1 MTDRPIETPRR
12 TVVIEAI
19 EPSIECGRYP
29 VKREVG
35 ALLEVSADIFKDGH
49 EILVA
54 YLRYRRDGERTW
66 REAPMRFVDN
76 DRWAGSFPLDATGCY
91 RFTIEA
97 LPEPFLS
104 WLADLEKRYAG
115 GQDLTSALGEGL
127 ALIRAGAARA
137 NATDRGALTG
147 YAERIERAR
156 AAADAVA
163 IASEPAL
170 ATLMTRCLDRTESTW
185 AEREFEVVVDPER
198 ARFAAWYEFFPRSGT
213 SVDRSATFKEAEAQL
228 ARAAA
233 MGFDVVYLPPIHP
246 IGLAHRKGRNNELVA
261 ASTDPG
267 SPWAIGGAEGGYTA
281 VHPDLGMLED
291 FDRFVES
298 ARRLKLDV
306 ALDFA
311 IQCSPDHPW
320 VREHPEWFF
329 HRPDGT
335 IKYAENPP
343 KKYQD
348 IYPVNFQSEAA
359 PALWEELRRIVEFW
373 IGHGVS
379 TFRVDNPH
387 TKPVKFWEWLIRAV
401 KDAHPDVVFLAE
413 AFTRPK
419 MMKVLAKSGFTQS
432 YTYFTWRNA
441 KQEIIDYL
449 TEITTPPV
457 AEYFRGNLWPNT
469 PDILHETLQRGG
481 RPAFKTRL
489 VLAATLS
496 SIYGM
501 YSGYELCENVPRE
514 PGAEE
519 YLNSEKYE
527 YKARDWDAPG
537 NLVDYVTRIN
547 RIRRENRALH
557 AYTNLRFYSADDPNI
572 LFYGKMTPER
582 DNLVFVA
589 INLDPVAMHAGMV
602 DVPIGDLG
610 IGAGQAYRVHELVS
624 DRWYDWRGA
633 RNYVELHPTVEPAQI
648 FVLHR

>member
-1 MTDRPIETPRR
+1 MAVSARSIEAPRR
-12 TVVIEAI
+12 TVVIEGI
-19 EPSIECGRYP
+19 EPAVDGGRYP
-29 VKREVG
+29 IKREVG
-35 ALLEVSADIFKDGH
+35 AVLEVSADIFKDGH

-170 ATLMTRCLDRTESTW
+170 ATLMTRSLDRTESTW
-185 AEREFEVVVDPER
+185 AEREFEVVVDPGR

-213 SVDRSATFKEAEAQL
+213 SADRSATFKEAEAQL

-311 IQCSPDHPW
+311 IQCSPDHP
-320 VREHPEWFF
+320 
-329 HRPDGT
+329 
-335 IKYAENPP
+335 
-343 KKYQD
+343 
-348 IYPVNFQSEAA
+348 
-359 PALWEELRRIVEFW
+359 
-373 IGHGVS
+373 
-379 TFRVDNPH
+379 
-387 TKPVKFWEWLIRAV
+387 
-401 KDAHPDVVFLAE
+401 
-413 AFTRPK
+413 
-419 MMKVLAKSGFTQS
+419 
-432 YTYFTWRNA
+432 
-441 KQEIIDYL
+441 
-449 TEITTPPV
+449 
-457 AEYFRGNLWPNT
+457 
-469 PDILHETLQRGG
+469 
-481 RPAFKTRL
+481 
-489 VLAATLS
+489 
-496 SIYGM
+496 
-501 YSGYELCENVPRE
+501 
-514 PGAEE
+514 
-519 YLNSEKYE
+519 
-527 YKARDWDAPG
+527 
-537 NLVDYVTRIN
+537 
-547 RIRRENRALH
+547 
-557 AYTNLRFYSADDPNI
+557 
-572 LFYGKMTPER
+572 
-582 DNLVFVA
+582 
-589 INLDPVAMHAGMV
+589 
-602 DVPIGDLG
+602 
-610 IGAGQAYRVHELVS
+610 
-624 DRWYDWRGA
+624 
-633 RNYVELHPTVEPAQI
+633 
-648 FVLHR
+648 